1 MKKANSKR
9 NQTTRKHILRG
20 GVEMDERKQR
30 MEAEL
35 AKLGIHTVDELNE
48 AIKKEKALDLSMMTG
63 TAEAGRKA
71 G

>member
-1 MKKANSKR
+1 
-9 NQTTRKHILRG
+9 
-20 GVEMDERKQR
+20 MDERKQR

-35 AKLGIHTVDELNE
+35 AKLGIYTVDELNE
-48 AIKKEKALDLSMMTG
+48 AIKKEKALDLSIMTG

>member
-1 MKKANSKR
+1 
-9 NQTTRKHILRG
+9 
-20 GVEMDERKQR
+20 MDERKKR

-63 TAEAGRKA
+63 TSEAGRKA